1 MIWRKRPSWSVSWNR
16 KPALLIPS
24 ELFKRRSLPWTGRA
38 LGVGNPAGILSV
50 EGPASIRGF
59 VPFFPGTGGDVVG
72 SGLEG
77 RGGVSTE
84 SGDVRVKLDPR
95 KWLVG
100 Q

>member
-1 MIWRKRPSWSVSWNR
+1 
-16 KPALLIPS
+16 
-24 ELFKRRSLPWTGRA
+24 
-38 LGVGNPAGILSV
+38 V
-50 EGPASIRGF
+50 EGLASTRGF
-59 VPFFPGTGGDVVG
+59 VPFFPGTGEDVVG